1 MLKEAIAQICADAKD
16 KNRKHTETIKLQI
29 GFKNYDPQKEKRFSG
44 SVRLPHS
51 PFGDA
56 QHVEEVKY
64 TVSITYL
71 FDY

>member
-1 MLKEAIAQICADAKD
+1 MPLLRFVLMLKIKTA
-16 KNRKHTETIKLQI
+16 HTETIKLQI

-64 TVSITYL
+64 TV
-71 FDY
+71 